1 MDGFD
6 DLLGPS
12 RAALEANPFA
22 DDPFSRP
29 RSGSPDPWAPS
40 PFGAADSAD
49 VFGNTSYFTTSD
61 SFDSHVNAFETVAAA
76 AATTTV
82 TTTSQPEPT
91 TSDPLDSAVALHHHL
106 GDDDNES
113 PAVNLRTPGFRESL
127 PTTTAT
133 DMKPDALSEPLPQAS
148 LEDADKP
155 YMRVDESETRKV
167 VTQAS
172 SAAVVERSRILT
184 SPESLTTP
192 SKSNSSYASSQTPS
206 STLAFKSPLDPSASS
221 ILERSFTGLSIGGEV
236 TGGWHTDEHVPWNTS
251 ETSVGAGSSQS
262 PLQAADEDSD
272 DDKPILQALQEKHQ
286 RDALVRLFFHL
297 FLISY

>member
-29 RSGSPDPWAPS
+29 RSGSPDPWAS
-40 PFGAADSAD
+40 PFGATDSAD
-49 VFGNTSYFTTSD
+49 VFGNTATHFATSD
-61 SFDSHVNAFETVAAA
+61 SFDSHVNVFEPVAV

-82 TTTSQPEPT
+82 TTTGQPEPT
-91 TSDPLDSAVALHHHL
+91 TSDPLDSAAALHHAL
-106 GDDDNES
+106 DDDDNES

-127 PTTTAT
+127 PVTTAT
-133 DMKPDALSEPLPQAS
+133 EMKPDALSEPLPQPS
-148 LEDADKP
+148 FEEADKP
-155 YMRVDESETRKV
+155 YIRVDESETRKV
-167 VTQAS
+167 VTQTS
-172 SAAVVERSRILT
+172 SATIVERSRILT

-236 TGGWHTDEHVPWNTS
+236 TGGWHTDEHVPWNTP
-251 ETSVGAGSSQS
+251 ETSAGAGSAQPPSE
-262 PLQAADEDSD
+262 ADDDSD

-286 RDALVRLFFHL
+286 RDALVRLFFHS